1 MKIGALTAAWSDQP
15 LEKVL
20 DYFAQAGLQAVEL
33 GAGAYPGNAHC
44 DAAALFSS
52 KKKCGELLKAV
63 ESRGMVISALSVH
76 GNPLHPDEAI
86 AKEHHDAWRKAASV
100 AAELGVKCINGF
112 SGLPAGAP
120 GDKVPNWVVAPW
132 PDDHLTALEYQW
144 EVAAKYWKAEA
155 KIMEKYDVCFCFE
168 MHPNFLVYN
177 PETLV
182 KLREAAGSDRIC
194 ANFDPSHLFWQGIDP
209 SAALRWLGEK
219 AKGARSFIQHFHAK
233 DSLVY
238 TWNSKV
244 NGVLDTK
251 HYGDEINRAWIFR
264 TVGYGHGAEV
274 WKDMVSTLRMV
285 GYDGVLSIEHEDSL
299 MSSNEGFM
307 KAIALLKECVVF
319 EDRGAITWA

>member
-1 MKIGALTAAWSDQP
+1 MKIGSLSAAWSAQP
-15 LEKVL
+15 LEEVL
-20 DYFAQAGLQAVEL
+20 DFFAGAGLQAIEI
-33 GAGAYPGNAHC
+33 GAGAYPGTAHC
-44 DAAALFSS
+44 NPAELNKDAKKRAAFA
-52 KKKCGELLKAV
+52 KAI
-63 ESRGMVISALSVH
+63 ESRGLVLSALSVH
-76 GNPLHPDEAI
+76 GNPLHPDKKVAEAD
-86 AKEHHDAWRKAASV
+86 HNAWRETAKLASSI
-100 AAELGVKCINGF
+100 GVKCVNGF
-112 SGLPAGAP
+112 SGLPGGCA

-132 PDDHLTALEYQW
+132 PDDHLKALEYQW
-144 EVAAKYWKAEA
+144 GVAAKYWTAEA
-155 KIMEKYDVCFCFE
+155 KVMEKMDVCFCFE

-238 TWNSKV
+238 EWNSKV

-251 HYGDEINRAWIFR
+251 HYGDEINRGWIFR
-264 TVGYGHGAEV
+264 TVGYGHDAGV
-274 WKDMVSTLRMV
+274 WKDMISTLRMV

-299 MSSNEGFM
+299 MSSNEGFL
-307 KAIALLKECVVF
+307 KAIAFLKECVIF
-319 EDRGAITWA
+319 EETGAMTWA